1 MIIRGSF
8 GARFLLGIGR
18 TRSPRNLKPIHSIYH
33 KTMNLRRKTI
43 DLILICFFLLLGIA
57 QWAESREAVSP
68 EVRVKVLLDAIS
80 KIEKSDGLAPETKSN
95 NKKYSQAALAILGMD
110 EVSQKALGK
119 YWGKISPEEREK
131 FSRLLGQLF
140 LRVAF
145 PNSAKFFAG
154 LEMVYQKVEIEKNQA
169 VVPVTVLHKK
179 EGEVGIDFY
188 LKDSGDYNWQVV
200 DVLLDEVSMRNN
212 LRSQFYRVIKKHGIS
227 ELFRRMEK
235 KIKESQT

>member
-1 MIIRGSF
+1 
-8 GARFLLGIGR
+8 
-18 TRSPRNLKPIHSIYH
+18 
-33 KTMNLRRKTI
+33 MNLRRKTI
-43 DLILICFFLLLGIA
+43 DLILICLFLVLGIA
-57 QWAESREAVSP
+57 QGAQSREAVSP
-68 EVRVKVLLDAIS
+68 EVRVKVLLDAIG
-80 KIEKSDGLAPETKSN
+80 KIEQSDGLAPETKN
-95 NKKYSQAALAILGMD
+95 NNEKNSQAALNILGMD

-119 YWGKISPEEREK
+119 YWSKISAEERKK
-131 FSRLLGQLF
+131 FSQLLSQLF

-145 PNSAKFFAG
+145 PNSAKFFSG

-169 VVPVTVLHKK
+169 VVPVTVVHKE

-188 LKDSGDYNWQVV
+188 LQDIDHNWQVV

-212 LRSQFYRVIKKHGIS
+212 LRSQFYRVLKKHDIS

>member
-1 MIIRGSF
+1 
-8 GARFLLGIGR
+8 
-18 TRSPRNLKPIHSIYH
+18 
-33 KTMNLRRKTI
+33 MNLRRKTI
-43 DLILICFFLLLGIA
+43 DLILFCFCLVLLAAHG
-57 QWAESREAVSP
+57 AESREAVSP
-68 EVRVKVLLDAIS
+68 EVRVKVLLDSIGKIDRSDAI
-80 KIEKSDGLAPETKSN
+80 APETKN
-95 NKKYSQAALAILGMD
+95 NNEKHSQAALAILGMD

-119 YWGKISPEEREK
+119 YWKKISAEERKK
-131 FSRLLGQLF
+131 FSELLSQLF

-154 LEMVYQKVEIEKNQA
+154 LEMVYQKVEIEKNRA
-169 VVPVTVLHKK
+169 VVPVTVIHKE

-212 LRSQFYRVIKKHGIS
+212 LRSQFYRILKKHEIS

>member
-1 MIIRGSF
+1 
-8 GARFLLGIGR
+8 
-18 TRSPRNLKPIHSIYH
+18 
-33 KTMNLRRKTI
+33 MNLRRKTI
-43 DLILICFFLLLGIA
+43 DLILLCFCLVLVAAHG
-57 QWAESREAVSP
+57 AESREAVSP
-68 EVRVKVLLDAIS
+68 EVRVKVLLDSIG
-80 KIEKSDGLAPETKSN
+80 KIDRSDGIALETKNN
-95 NKKYSQAALAILGMD
+95 NKKHSQAALAIFGMD

-119 YWGKISPEEREK
+119 YWKKISAEERKK
-131 FSRLLGQLF
+131 FSELLSQLF

-154 LEMVYQKVEIEKNQA
+154 LEMVYQKVEIEKNRA
-169 VVPVTVLHKK
+169 VVPVTVIHKE

-188 LKDSGDYNWQVV
+188 LKDSGGYNWQVV

-212 LRSQFYRVIKKHGIS
+212 LRSQFYRILKKHEIS